1 MPIVGEKENVHV
13 EYSIPENIKDLIT
26 DEFLQEFRNQLI
38 RIHGYWSI
46 ETFAEEGIPTNTS
59 TRGWYAAFGKACLL
73 TNNEELFDYW
83 RALPWYDSDIFD
95 GELAE
100 MLIERH
106 FILGDLGKVIKE
118 QLGIKE
124 SDLRVCCDCGK
135 WYTKDMVV
143 ELTTKEAE
151 EEISGYR
158 CLCCNDIRN
167 TKDGNKNATDYYI
180 GILNELEK
188 YKKKHSLDEEQE

>member
-1 MPIVGEKENVHV
+1 MPIVGEKENIHV
-13 EYSIPENIKDLIT
+13 EYSMPENIKALIT

-38 RIHGYWSI
+38 RIHEYWSI
-46 ETFAEEGIPTNTS
+46 DTFAEEGVPMNTS
-59 TRGWYAAFGKACLL
+59 TSGWYAALGKACLL
-73 TNNEELFDYW
+73 TNNEELFNYW
-83 RALPWYDSDIFD
+83 RTLSWYDSDIFD

-106 FILGDLGKVIKE
+106 LILGDLGKVIEE

-143 ELTTKEAE
+143 ELTVEEAKEE
-151 EEISGYR
+151 MSGYR
-158 CLCCNDIRN
+158 CLYCNDIRN
-167 TKDGNKNATDYYI
+167 TKDGNKNATDYYRD
-180 GILNELEK
+180 ILKE
-188 YKKKHSLDEEQE
+188 LDEYKENHPLDKEEE